1 MDKLN
6 EIKEWI
12 SEISEISKRKK
23 VSILMNDHISGFIA
37 SKIAIDIFGK
47 DNVVNVVIPCYSS
60 TDYILNAA
68 KFSNEKGVKYKNIG
82 IKHVYDSIMEQ
93 DIEDDSINIVD
104 FLRDQIMSA
113 LSINNNTMVIGFH
126 QTTKNQYVFMAT
138 FLSKEYFNTGR
149 YVKTE
154 SWDSLFT
161 EEDLNEIAKIL
172 EINEYI

>member
-12 SEISEISKRKK
+12 SEMSETSNRKK
-23 VSILMNDHISGFIA
+23 VSVLMNDHISGFIS
-37 SKIAIDIFGK
+37 SKIAIDMFGPN
-47 DNVVNVVIPCYSS
+47 NVVNVVIPCYSS

-68 KFSNEKGVKYKNIG
+68 KFSNEKNVKYKNIG

-93 DIEDDSINIVD
+93 DIENESIDIID
-104 FLRDQIMSA
+104 FLRDQIMGA
-113 LSINNNTMVIGFH
+113 ISINNNTMVIGFH
-126 QTTKNQYVFMAT
+126 KTIENQYVFMVT
-138 FLSKEYFNTGR
+138 FFSKEYFNTAR

-172 EINEYI
+172 EINEYN